1 MVAAVATATGTAS
14 AQPAPGSVPDAQRTL
29 SSANGKA
36 PNNNC
41 PFDYGSPHSL
51 GQDNS
56 QQPLDPHSY
65 SAGGGY
71 GQSNGCIG
79 VGGAGAPDT
88 PPPGASGTTSGT
100 GATTSGGTTRSGTTA
115 AGGTTGGGTP
125 AQSAPAT
132 GNSRTGA
139 GGTGAGGTGAG
150 GSGAIAASGSSASGS
165 SAGRRR
171 TGR

>member
-14 AQPAPGSVPDAQRTL
+14 AQPAPGSVPDAQHTL

-100 GATTSGGTTRSGTTA
+100 GATTSGGTTRNGTTA
-115 AGGTTGGGTP
+115 TGGGSSAGGGTP

-139 GGTGAGGTGAG
+139 GG
-150 GSGAIAASGSSASGS
+150 SGATAASGSSASGAS
-165 SAGRRR
+165 GTSAGRRR